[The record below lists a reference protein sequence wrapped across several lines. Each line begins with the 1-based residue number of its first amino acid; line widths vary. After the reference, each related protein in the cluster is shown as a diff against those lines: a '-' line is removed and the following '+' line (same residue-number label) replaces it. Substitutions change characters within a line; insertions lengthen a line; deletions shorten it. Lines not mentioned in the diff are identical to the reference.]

1 MTDPSAWP
9 AAQRNGCR
17 RFSFPR
23 PGSGGFFGS
32 AMDSRFGRAGRPPS
46 ESGMTPGL
54 LSPSSGD
61 GIGWNP
67 GSAPGHHVCS
77 CSVLLGVGRAGAS
90 RARHL
95 LWPNSTGARDRNGLL
110 GSDFL
115 PVFRLQAYS
124 CKLVCYL
131 LYATLNCYIR
141 LRNPLLQR
149 KPQQS
154 CTGAR

>member
-1 MTDPSAWP
+1 MPSLFVSPSGLRRIFRICRGFKVWTGRP
-9 AAQRNGCR
+9 AAVRIWYDARAAFAEQRR
-17 RFSFPR
+17 WDW
-23 PGSGGFFGS
+23 
-32 AMDSRFGRAGRPPS
+32 MESRFCTG
-46 ESGMTPGL
+46 
-54 LSPSSGD
+54 
-61 GIGWNP
+61 
-67 GSAPGHHVCS
+67 APQSTVHVCS
-77 CSVLLGVGRAGAS
+77 CSVLLGVGRPGAS

-95 LWPNSTGARDRNGLL
+95 LCPNSTGARDRNGLL